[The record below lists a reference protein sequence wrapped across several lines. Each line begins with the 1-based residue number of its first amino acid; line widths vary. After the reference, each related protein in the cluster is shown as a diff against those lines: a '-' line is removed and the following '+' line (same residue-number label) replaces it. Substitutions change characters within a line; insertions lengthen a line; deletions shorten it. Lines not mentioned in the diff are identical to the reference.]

1 VIGLTHRNHKHQ
13 PRVSGCLLQDLRADS
28 ARWCQKIQPGHRK
41 HRIIM
46 PQIIEVPGMGQVS
59 FPDGMTDADISTAIQ
74 RNLPKPAGLDFS
86 QPLTPDNIARAR
98 AARTVTPDTPSS
110 AVGLAAQRAMDAET
124 AAQNAP
130 SMAPYWIAGG
140 MVLFVMAFIL
150 LRKWLKSRP
159 WRVIPQAV
167 RSAAK
172 MKDKMIFDLSDQDA
186 EWLAAAEE
194 ELVSGNINKA
204 TWARALVKAG
214 GNEEKR
220 RVDYILLRVKR
231 MRLGES

>member
-1 VIGLTHRNHKHQ
+1 
-13 PRVSGCLLQDLRADS
+13 
-28 ARWCQKIQPGHRK
+28 
-41 HRIIM
+41 M

-74 RNLPKPAGLDFS
+74 RNLPKSAGLDFS
-86 QPLTPDNIARAR
+86 QPLTPDNLARAQ
-98 AARTVTPDTPSS
+98 AARPVTPD
-110 AVGLAAQRAMDAET
+110 
-124 AAQNAP
+124 AP
-130 SMAPYWIAGG
+130 SMGGSFGREAEVLYWIAGCT
-140 MVLFVMAFIL
+140 VLVIVFIL
-150 LRKWLKSRP
+150 LRKWLKSSP

-172 MKDKMIFDLSDQDA
+172 MKDKMMFDLSDQDA
-186 EWLAAAEE
+186 EWFAAAEE
-194 ELVSGNINKA
+194 ELVSGNIDKA

-220 RVDYILLRVKR
+220 RVDYILLRVKK